1 MRTDVGIGHWV
12 VMALMLL
19 LMAVVVVLVGW
30 LLTAPLWERLQ
41 RRRAE
46 IRRSRLRAAK
56 RSARFERKQSSG
68 SSRAVG
74 RRR

>member
-12 VMALMLL
+12 VMTLMLL

-30 LLTAPLWERLQ
+30 LLMAPLWERLQ
-41 RRRAE
+41 RRAA
-46 IRRSRLRAAK
+46 IRRSRLRAAT